1 MFRLENDVILYKK
14 IIYENYEITLYPQI
28 CLFEL
33 TSKINYRYK
42 IRKKWQAYVDKIY
55 RCKKMKN
62 LQSSLSSFLSLIQK
76 GVQGHKCMLSRKHRK
91 KLHISLILLNTVF

>member
-14 IIYENYEITLYPQI
+14 LFIQI

-33 TSKINYRYK
+33 SSKINYRYK
-42 IRKKWQAYVDKIY
+42 IRKKWQTYVDQFY
-55 RCKKMKN
+55 RSKKMKN

-76 GVQGHKCMLSRKHRK
+76 GVQGHKWMLSRKHRK
-91 KLHISLILLNTVF
+91 KLHISLVLLKTVF